1 MNHAVGERR
10 GRKLENTGPKQT
22 GTKRYEHH
30 SPSVYRCPGKHS
42 IVAALFLVPY
52 GPYLLKLLPPARL
65 GIATCTYKP
74 SQSKQWPLLSNVW
87 AGTSKQ
93 RGAQGLVLEARSW
106 TAACLDMGPADR
118 SSSGSIPMICSAR
131 LDSISMRLMRWDIS
145 CGKCACGAVFVR
157 SQAEHSLQGEK
168 KRLGIFL
175 QPCPRLQGYSLD
187 ANPRRRL
194 FEFDPYSSQPQYT
207 SEGSSKAWV
216 VCPTVDNWQH
226 SQPLTLLPCPPTMR
240 TCCFMGIF
248 VLFPFNF
255 ALSLAWAS
263 VRAYVA
269 FGLPK

>member
-93 RGAQGLVLEARSW
+93 PGAQGLVLEARSW

-168 KRLGIFL
+168 KG
-175 QPCPRLQGYSLD
+175 
-187 ANPRRRL
+187 
-194 FEFDPYSSQPQYT
+194 
-207 SEGSSKAWV
+207 SESFCNHVPDCKV
-216 VCPTVDNWQH
+216 TH
-226 SQPLTLLPCPPTMR
+226 
-240 TCCFMGIF
+240 
-248 VLFPFNF
+248 
-255 ALSLAWAS
+255 
-263 VRAYVA
+263 
-269 FGLPK
+269 